1 MLAWNSRRYFENN
14 YLLIISI
21 SFLFVGVLDL
31 LHTLSYKGMNIFQGY
46 DANLPTQ
53 LWVVARYLQSLSLLI
68 APLLIRKKIS
78 INILFSTYFIII
90 SLLLAS
96 IFYWKT
102 FPDCYIEGAGLTQFK
117 KTSEYIISFIF
128 AASIGLLLREKKEFE
143 RRVLQLLITS
153 ITASILSEISFTT
166 YVSVYGL
173 SNLLGHFLKII
184 SFYLLYKAIIET
196 GIRRPYDLLFRNLK
210 QSEEALKESENR
222 YRLIAET
229 SLDII
234 FQVDPQ
240 GIIAYCSPAVYKLG
254 YTREEIVGKNFNGF
268 LPAPELPKAA
278 EAFQKVISGEY
289 IDQLELYISTKDG
302 LQRPFEINAAPVIA
316 NKTVIGIQG
325 SARDI
330 TERKRME
337 ERTNHLAS
345 FPQLNPN
352 PVIEVDSSGKVIFS
366 NPGTERIL
374 ECLEMDKGEVTVFLP
389 LDLDAILK
397 DMEKNS
403 DSSVTREVTVKDMVF
418 SETICLTP
426 QFNVARIYA
435 FDITGHKQAEEAL
448 RVSEEKYRSI
458 FEGANDGILACDITT
473 GNFLF
478 VNKRMSALT
487 GYSEQEILK
496 LGIRDLHLPE
506 DLPHVLEQFNKQAAG
521 EITKTTAIPVLR
533 KDGGI
538 IYCDISSSFLSKTTL
553 IGFFRDVT
561 ESKRAEDAL
570 RQSKEDLGRAQ
581 EVGGIGSWRLDV
593 RRNVL
598 TWSDENHR
606 IFGIPK
612 GTPMT
617 YETFLS
623 TVHPDDRTYVDT
635 KWKAGLGGEPYD
647 IEHRL
652 VVDGQVK
659 WVREKAYLELDKD
672 GALLGGFG
680 ITHDITKRKLTEE
693 TLRLALV
700 ESERRQAKISAL
712 LAASRIVLERREFK
726 DTARSIFD
734 FCKNLIG
741 ATSGYVAL
749 SSSDGTENELVF
761 LDPGELSC
769 TVDHSLP
776 MPIRGLRGEVYR
788 TGKALYNNNFSD
800 SEYMEFIPEGHVRLD
815 NVLFAPLII
824 KGYPVGL
831 LGLANKPGGFT
842 DDDADMASAFS
853 ELAAVALYNSRLLDT
868 LQESEERFRSV
879 VETACDGI
887 ISADSKGNVISWNKG
902 AENIFGYAEDE
913 IMGRPLTLIMPERFH
928 EPHRIGFDR
937 MASTCELQIMERI
950 LSFEGLRKDGS
961 EFPLELS
968 IATWKTGEEMFFTGI
983 VRDVTERRKMEA
995 VIKKAFEDMEEK
1007 VNERT
1012 IDLINANE
1020 DLEREIAERKR
1031 AEEALLETNVSLR
1044 ESEKEYRKLS
1054 QEFHTLL
1061 NAIPD
1066 SIILLSPDMKMLW
1079 TNSGTASMLD
1089 MDRDDL
1095 TGHCCFEI
1103 WYSRTEPCEEC
1114 PAVKSFKTGETET
1127 AQISTR
1133 KGRVFDIRAFPIKDE
1148 NKNAINVIVVTSE
1161 ITEKINLQAEAMRTA
1176 HLASLGEMAAG
1187 IAHEIN
1193 NPINGII
1200 NYAQILADRLKS
1212 GRRENEIAS
1221 QIIKEGDRV
1230 ADIVRSLLSFAR
1242 ERKREKVP
1250 VYISDLLSDSFNL
1263 TGAQIRKDGIK
1274 LKVDIPDD
1282 LPEIIA
1288 NSQQIQQVFLNIIN
1302 NARYA
1307 LNRKYPE
1314 TDEDK
1319 ILEVTAGKL
1328 MIDDKPYVRITFYD
1342 LGIGIPGD
1350 VLEKVVNPF
1359 FSTKPAGVG
1368 TGLGLSISHGIITD
1382 HNGKLTIKSLEGEFT
1397 NVIIDLPANTIG
1409 EE

>member
-1 MLAWNSRRYFENN
+1 MENRSSISDKYITIIFGVLFFAGLYITSLYSYMLFHSIAELLSIAAAWGVFMLAWNSRRYFENN
-14 YLLIISI
+14 YLLIISV
-21 SFLFVGVLDL
+21 SFLFVGAIDL
-31 LHTLSYKGMNIFQGY
+31 LHTLAYKGMNMFLGY

-53 LWVVARYLQSLSLLI
+53 LWIVARYLQSLSLLI
-68 APLLIRKKIS
+68 APLFMRKKIRMDV
-78 INILFSTYFIII
+78 LFSGYFIII
-90 SLLLAS
+90 SFLLAS

-128 AASIGLLLREKKEFE
+128 AASIWLLLREKKEFE

-153 ITASILSEISFTT
+153 IIASILSEISFTT

-210 QSEEALKESENR
+210 QSEEALKDSEGR

-240 GIIAYCSPAVYKLG
+240 GIIAYCSPVVYKLG
-254 YTREEIVGKNFNGF
+254 YTREEIVGRNFNGF
-268 LPAPELPKAA
+268 LPSSELLKAA
-278 EAFQKVISGEY
+278 DAFQKVISGEY
-289 IDQLELYISTKDG
+289 IEQLELNILTKNG
-302 LQRPFEINAAPVIA
+302 SQRPFEINAAPVIA
-316 NKTVIGIQG
+316 NEITIGIQG

-330 TERKRME
+330 TERKR
-337 ERTNHLAS
+337 
-345 FPQLNPN
+345 
-352 PVIEVDSSGKVIFS
+352 
-366 NPGTERIL
+366 
-374 ECLEMDKGEVTVFLP
+374 
-389 LDLDAILK
+389 
-397 DMEKNS
+397 
-403 DSSVTREVTVKDMVF
+403 
-418 SETICLTP
+418 
-426 QFNVARIYA
+426 
-435 FDITGHKQAEEAL
+435 AEE
-448 RVSEEKYRSI
+448 
-458 FEGANDGILACDITT
+458 
-473 GNFLF
+473 
-478 VNKRMSALT
+478 
-487 GYSEQEILK
+487 
-496 LGIRDLHLPE
+496 
-506 DLPHVLEQFNKQAAG
+506 
-521 EITKTTAIPVLR
+521 
-533 KDGGI
+533 
-538 IYCDISSSFLSKTTL
+538 
-553 IGFFRDVT
+553 
-561 ESKRAEDAL
+561 AL
-570 RQSKEDLGRAQ
+570 RQSKEDLSRAQ
-581 EVGGIGSWRLDV
+581 EVGSTGSWRLDV

-606 IFGIPK
+606 IFGIQK

-623 TVHPDDRTYVDT
+623 TVHPDDRAYVDT
-635 KWKAGLGGEPYD
+635 EWKAGLRGKPYD

-659 WVREKAYLELDKD
+659 WVREKAYLESDRD

-680 ITHDITKRKLTEE
+680 ITQDITKRKYAEE
-693 TLRLALV
+693 ALRLALV

-712 LAASRIVLERREFK
+712 LSASRVVLERREFK

-776 MPIRGLRGEVYR
+776 MPIRGLRGEVYKTGR
-788 TGKALYNNNFSD
+788 TAYNNNFSG
-800 SEYMEFIPEGHVRLD
+800 SEYMKFIPEGHVRLD

-831 LGLANKPGGFT
+831 LGLANKPGGFA

-853 ELAAVALYNSRLLDT
+853 ELAAVALYNSRLLET

-937 MASTCELQIMERI
+937 MASTCESQVAERI

-961 EFPLELS
+961 ELPLELS
-968 IATWKTGEEMFFTGI
+968 IATWKTREGIFFTGI

-1103 WYSRTEPCEEC
+1103 WHNRTEPCEEC
-1114 PAVKSFKTGETET
+1114 PAVESFKTGKTET

-1148 NKNAINVIVVTSE
+1148 NENVINVIVVTSE

-1200 NYAQILADRLKS
+1200 NYAQILADRLES

-1282 LPEIIA
+1282 LPEIMA

-1307 LNRKYPE
+1307 LNQKYPE

-1319 ILEVTAGKL
+1319 VLEITAGKL

-1350 VLEKVVNPF
+1350 VLAKVVNPF
-1359 FSTKPAGVG
+1359 FSTKPAGIG